1 MVNSM
6 TKQKTTISID
16 SELLELAKNQVP
28 NLSGFFEE
36 CLKKYLGV
44 GNNLIPTFKMN
55 ELTQTISKCQLELYL
70 MNERNKIEE
79 NIKEAKED
87 EIRIAWMKLYAE
99 YRDQRTI
106 NKDKL
111 KHASEVLKVSEEELV
126 DIVEVCYAYRHND
139 VDVTN
144 WSTVY
149 KYYGYG
155 DDQ

>member
-1 MVNSM
+1 M
-6 TKQKTTISID
+6 TKKRFEVSIEED
-16 SELLELAKNQVP
+16 ILEQAKKQIP
-28 NLSGFFEE
+28 NMSSFFQN
-36 CLKKYLGV
+36 CLEAYLGINTKSLFYV
-44 GNNLIPTFKMN
+44 PDAQKAIDAIRDAQTALFL
-55 ELTQTISKCQLELYL
+55 LT
-70 MNERNKIEE
+70 EREKIEE

-111 KHASEVLKVSEEELV
+111 KHATEVLKVSEEELT

-139 VDVTN
+139 VDVTD

-149 KYYGYG
+149 KEYGYG
-155 DDQ
+155 DDHD